1 MRNWLKFKAVECH
14 HEEPGKVAR
23 SYTGTAKLSGG
34 EGAQL
39 TYTILG
45 SAIAYQ
51 FGIHREGLNP
61 DSFRYICVDEA
72 FSKQDDEK
80 ARFLMEL
87 CKQLHLQLMVVSPA
101 KPEEVAIVEPYIARV
116 HFVQRKDNRN
126 SVVFDMPIKQLQQ
139 QKQQYLEPAS

>member
-1 MRNWLKFKAVECH
+1 
-14 HEEPGKVAR
+14 
-23 SYTGTAKLSGG
+23 
-34 EGAQL
+34 
-39 TYTILG
+39 
-45 SAIAYQ
+45 
-51 FGIHREGLNP
+51 
-61 DSFRYICVDEA
+61 
-72 FSKQDDEK
+72 
-80 ARFLMEL
+80 MEL